1 MSAGSSYDTKEQ
13 VKRAIDIVD
22 LVGGY
27 LQLRREGRAYKAI
40 CPWHDDKRPSLQVN
54 PERQSYKCWVC
65 DVGGDVFSFVMKIE
79 NITFPEALAMLA
91 EKAGVKLVGPS
102 GGDRAGPGGDEKRLL
117 YDAMKWAEEQ
127 FHRCLVMSPGA
138 EPARRYLEERGV
150 TTDSVQRY
158 KLGFSPNEWGWV
170 LERARN
176 TPYTPKVLEKV
187 GLVAPKPNGPG
198 HYDRFKGRVLFSI
211 RDAQGRP
218 VAFGGRVLPG
228 PGSENAAKYINS
240 PETPLYSKSN
250 LLYGLDAAKDAISR
264 PTFRTAL
271 VMEGYTDCLIAQQC
285 GFAHAVAVC
294 GTALGDRHLQLL
306 RRYADR
312 IVLVLDGDEAGR
324 RRTDQ
329 LLELFI
335 AEQVDLRILTLPDE
349 LDPCDFLLT
358 RGAEAFQGLLDQAV
372 DALEHKFRVATAG
385 LTATSDTH
393 ATNRAL
399 EDVLS
404 TLAKAPRL
412 RDGTS
417 SEARL
422 KEALVLQRLASR
434 FDVAEERLRSRLT
447 ALRRPSRATAAASA
461 SRVDA
466 QPPPQ
471 DRPELVAL
479 ERELLEIVIQT
490 PGVVTRVRH
499 ELSPQEAVSP
509 ACQRIL
515 SACYSLSEAGVEP
528 GFDQLILEFDEP
540 EWKNLLV
547 DLEDKGRAKKS
558 GETARLDA
566 VLNEFRFRRED
577 KELRHLRSAVV
588 QGQMDER
595 QGLEALEQ
603 SIQSVRSRQGISRST
618 DG

>member
-1 MSAGSSYDTKEQ
+1 VSSGSSYDTKEQ
-13 VKRAIDIVD
+13 VRRAIDIVD
-22 LVGGY
+22 LVGSY
-27 LQLRREGRAYKAI
+27 LQLRREGRAYKAL
-40 CPWHDDKRPSLQVN
+40 CPWHHDTRPSLQVN

-65 DVGGDVFSFVMKIE
+65 DIGGDVFSFVMKIE
-79 NITFPEALAMLA
+79 GITFPEALTMLA
-91 EKAGVKLVGPS
+91 EKAGIKLSGPS
-102 GGDRAGPGGDEKRLL
+102 GNDRGGVGGDEKKLL

-127 FHRCLVMSPGA
+127 FHRCLSTTPAA
-138 EPARRYLEERGV
+138 EPARRYLAERGI
-150 TTDSVQRY
+150 TTDSVERY
-158 KLGFSPNEWGWV
+158 KLGYAPDEWGW
-170 LERARN
+170 LLGQAKN
-176 TPYTPKVLEKV
+176 TRFTPKLLEKV

-228 PGSENAAKYINS
+228 AGGENAAKYINS
-240 PETPLYSKSN
+240 PETPLYSKSG
-250 LLYGLDAAKDAISR
+250 LLYGLDAARDAIAKV
-264 PTFRTAL
+264 RTAL

-285 GFAHAVAVC
+285 GFAHAVAAC
-294 GTALGDRHLQLL
+294 GTALGERHLQLL

-349 LDPCDFLLT
+349 LDPCDFLRT
-358 RGAEAFQGLLDQAV
+358 RGAAAFQALLEQAV

-385 LTATSDTH
+385 FTAASDTH
-393 ATNRAL
+393 AANRAL

-417 SEARL
+417 SAVRL
-422 KEALVLQRLASR
+422 KEDQVLQRLAAR
-434 FDVAEERLRSRLT
+434 FAVAEERLRSRLT
-447 ALRRPSRATAAASA
+447 ALRRPSRASTLGTA

-466 QPPPQ
+466 QEPPA
-471 DRPELVAL
+471 DRPQLVAL

-490 PGVVTRVRH
+490 PGVVTRVRR

-515 SACYSLSEAGVEP
+515 STCYSLSEAGIDP
-528 GFDQLILEFDEP
+528 GFDRLILEFDEP

-547 DLEDKGRAKKS
+547 DLEDKGRAKGS

-566 VLNEFRFRRED
+566 VLNEFRWRRED
-577 KELRHLRSAVV
+577 QELRHLRSAVV
-588 QGQMDER
+588 QGQVDER
-595 QGLEALEQ
+595 QGLAALQQ